1 MSDNFQLLV
10 NSSGAH
16 IARNIVQAQ
25 IVYPRTVNLTGDKAI
40 LELNF
45 DGTLLDVIQNIENSI
60 ELKAIDTVKDSIILL
75 KMIEEFKASVLLD
88 QADYL
93 LIYKGG
99 FDVLKL
105 RNEKNPNSGRSLYIE
120 INSVRNELIRYTEA
134 MRGRQFQWLE
144 NGTAFVGLLITFL
157 AVLNAYHR
165 K

>member
-10 NSSGAH
+10 NSSGSH

-93 LIYKGG
+93 LIYN
-99 FDVLKL
+99 V
-105 RNEKNPNSGRSLYIE
+105 
-120 INSVRNELIRYTEA
+120 INY
-134 MRGRQFQWLE
+134 
-144 NGTAFVGLLITFL
+144 
-157 AVLNAYHR
+157 
-165 K
+165 KK